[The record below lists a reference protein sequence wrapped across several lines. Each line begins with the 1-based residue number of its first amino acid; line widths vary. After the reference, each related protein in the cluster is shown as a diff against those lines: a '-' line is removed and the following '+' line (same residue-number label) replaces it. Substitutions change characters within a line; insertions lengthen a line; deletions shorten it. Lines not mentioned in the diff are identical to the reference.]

1 MPPMNDAVQTPEQS
15 ISFDNII
22 PPGPILDAVKKLGFP
37 APTAVQAET
46 IPAAIKGTDLI
57 VQARTGSGKTF
68 AFAIPMLIKLAQ
80 AIKAGQGPRG
90 TFGLI
95 VTPTRELATQIN
107 EVITNISSD
116 VKPACLIGGAS
127 IGAQIKALKEDPR
140 IVVGTPGRILD
151 LMRQRELSLQS
162 CKMFVLDE
170 ADEMLSMG
178 FLEDVRAILSRLP
191 DQRQGLFVSAT
202 ITPRVNVLAGSFLSK
217 PEIIA
222 ISKPGE
228 ELAPIDHTYYEVG
241 TGVTSKAAALCDLIE
256 IMRPRSAMIFCN
268 LKSDT
273 ETVEIFL
280 RRRGFDARRL
290 NSDLSQ
296 KERNYIMG
304 KIKAQELRFLV
315 GTDIA
320 SRGIDIEQMDL
331 VINYSLPDVPES
343 YVHRTGRTGRAG
355 RAGTA
360 VSLVAP
366 QDFMAFTGLKRHLT
380 YELRK
385 LTLPTEDEVVA
396 ARLAHF
402 YEIIREASVDV
413 QDRDLAMARKLLQEM
428 GNIEEPNEDICQAV
442 AKLCKFTVEH
452 ALKLE
457 ETSIEEEAK
466 GGGDADID
474 RSSSSSDQY
483 RERRPDRGQSG
494 DRAGGRGRGSGS
506 RNRDSR
512 GGGHQQRG
520 RR

>member
-1 MPPMNDAVQTPEQS
+1 MNDVLETPERS
-15 ISFDNII
+15 LSFDDII
-22 PPGPILDAVKKLGFP
+22 PSGPILDAVKKLGFP

-46 IPAAIKGTDLI
+46 VPAALKGIDLI
-57 VQARTGSGKTF
+57 VQARTGSGKTY
-68 AFAIPMLIKLAQ
+68 AFAIPMLVALDR

-95 VTPTRELATQIN
+95 VSPTRELATQIN
-107 EVITNISSD
+107 EVITTISND
-116 VKPACLIGGAS
+116 IKPACLIGGAS
-127 IGAQIKALKEDPR
+127 LGAQIKQLNDDPR

-151 LMRQRELSLQS
+151 LMRQGELNLRKCQ
-162 CKMFVLDE
+162 MFVLDE

-191 DQRQGLFVSAT
+191 DKRQGLFVSAT

-222 ISKPGE
+222 ISKAGE
-228 ELAPIDHTYYEVG
+228 EQAPIDHTYYEVG
-241 TGVTSKAAALCDLIE
+241 TGVTAKAAALCDLIE

-280 RRRGFDARRL
+280 RRRGYDARRI
-290 NSDLSQ
+290 NSDLTQ

-366 QDFMAFTGLKRHLT
+366 QDFVAFTGLKRHLT

-385 LTLPTEDEVVA
+385 LTLPTEEEVVA

-402 YEIIREASVDV
+402 YEIIREAKIDV
-413 QDRDLAMARKLLQEM
+413 QERDVAMARKLLQEM
-428 GNIEEPNEDICQAV
+428 GNIEAPNDDICEEI
-442 AKLCKFTVEH
+442 AKLSKFVVEH

-457 ETSIEEEAK
+457 AAAIDDEAK
-466 GGGDADID
+466 SGAEAGRGDRDSPQSHSHNRDHGRRDD
-474 RSSSSSDQY
+474 RS
-483 RERRPDRGQSG
+483 G
-494 DRAGGRGRGSGS
+494 GGRGRGGRGSSG
-506 RNRDSR
+506 RDHDR
-512 GGGHQQRG
+512 HGRGHQSRG